1 MAAECG
7 ADTFVAHLN
16 ASIHRP
22 VSRATLG
29 SIKCPTL
36 VIVGEDDQV
45 TPAALAEE
53 ISNGIE
59 KSSLLILPG
68 SGHLSPLEQP
78 EFVAQALVN
87 FLRG

>member
-1 MAAECG
+1 
-7 ADTFVAHLN
+7 
-16 ASIHRP
+16 
-22 VSRATLG
+22 
-29 SIKCPTL
+29 
-36 VIVGEDDQV
+36 V

>member
-1 MAAECG
+1 
-7 ADTFVAHLN
+7 
-16 ASIHRP
+16 
-22 VSRATLG
+22 
-29 SIKCPTL
+29 L

-59 KSSLLILPG
+59 KSSQLILPG
-68 SGHLSPLEQP
+68 SGHLSPLEPP